1 MKQTYY
7 EKDIPMVF
15 SVPELAR
22 ILQIGRNSAY
32 ERVKSGQI
40 RSIHIGKNIR
50 IPKQALLDYLN
61 Q

>member
-32 ERVKSGQI
+32 ELVKSGQI

-50 IPKQALLDYLN
+50 ILSN
-61 Q
+61 

>member
-32 ERVKSGQI
+32 ELVKSGQI
-40 RSIHIGKNIR
+40 RSIHIGKNIC

>member
-32 ERVKSGQI
+32 ELVKSGQI
-40 RSIHIGKNIR
+40 RSIYIGKNIR

>member
-32 ERVKSGQI
+32 ELVKSGQI
-40 RSIHIGKNIR
+40 RSIRIGKNIR

>member
-32 ERVKSGQI
+32 ELVKSGQI